1 MTTLRSAISSKASQ
15 VRRSVTLTLAL
26 FGVMGPF
33 TMAQVAETP
42 ASTEAML
49 TLPDSPALPD
59 SPGTV
64 LVSSS
69 MATSDDAAA
78 SGGQPMAPAKPIALP
93 RVKLISANQAAPS
106 QTASDKVIMGL
117 RETVTPYSVIGW
129 FVSAGWSHLI
139 DSSPNYGTN
148 SQAFA
153 QRLGASAA
161 LASSRG
167 IFSDSILG
175 PILHQDTRYYQLGRD
190 HKFINRAIYAGT
202 RPIIGKTDGGRTI
215 PNYAFLLATAGSSGL
230 TVTYYPEK
238 NQSGGQVAETFA
250 SSLGGAAL
258 GALVNEFGGDVIRAL
273 HLSRNK

>member
-1 MTTLRSAISSKASQ
+1 M
-15 VRRSVTLTLAL
+15 TLAL